1 MLLFFPVPVENVE
14 KAKEVLMLY
23 KDLIVE
29 IKVSRSGSVIN
40 VYAHYTEEIP
50 TRFFYVLL
58 KKEVCEKKNSNI
70 ISVRKAL
77 SRVKLG
83 KYGICEECGQMID
96 TSRLMIYPEAT
107 LCAKDAAKKEQ

>member
-58 KKEVCEKKNSNI
+58 KKEVCNSEEVVKKLSEDLLKRQI
-70 ISVRKAL
+70 IYEGKAWQIQAFNRDSFL
-77 SRVKLG
+77 
-83 KYGICEECGQMID
+83 
-96 TSRLMIYPEAT
+96 
-107 LCAKDAAKKEQ
+107 